1 MSEQNRTVPEWFR
14 GGTKLYQCLLNL
26 VEGHPDAMET
36 AVSSTVP
43 SESAADTMLDF
54 LSDELTRTGF
64 TDDWAVTPRGQEIE
78 DLIDVFNDIAQPE

>member
-1 MSEQNRTVPEWFR
+1 MSEQNRTAPEWFH
-14 GGTKLYQCLLNL
+14 GGTKLYRSLLIL
-26 VEGHPDAMET
+26 VEGHPDALEA

-43 SESAADTMLDF
+43 SGSAADMMLDF

-64 TDDWAVTPRGQEIE
+64 TDDWAVTPRGQQIE